1 MIKKM
6 TTALVVLFF
15 AANFA
20 MAQAATSS
28 ATSSMGFI
36 DVQKIFKGYKA
47 TATAQQQLSKDEE
60 SFKKDFEDSQKKL
73 EDAQKAGKT
82 KEDIEKMRTSLEEK
96 LSPKRDALLKMNE
109 KLTVSLQKDIV
120 TAVSK
125 VAQKLGLE
133 TVVDKQV
140 VIYGGMDVTD
150 MVLSELNK

>member
-6 TTALVVLFF
+6 TAALVVLFF

-20 MAQAATSS
+20 MAQAASS
-28 ATSSMGFI
+28 TTSSMGSI

-47 TATAQQQLSKDEE
+47 TAKAQQQLSKDEE

-73 EDAQKAGKT
+73 EDAQKNGKS
-82 KEDIEKMRTSLEEK
+82 KDDIEKMRSDLEEK
-96 LSPKRDALLKMNE
+96 LAPKRDALLKLNE
-109 KLTVSLQKDIV
+109 QLTVGLQKDIV
-120 TAVSK
+120 AAVSK

-140 VIYGGMDVTD
+140 VIYGGMDITD